1 MQNFT
6 VSRGKWREYD
16 VKVTL
21 QAGTYKGDFVFQIRG
36 NITPYDALK
45 YLDPDCDPVEPV
57 QNNCGYKESE
67 NDYGDYLFEALL
79 KDEAGNTCHVEDEC
93 CFLEDYIVGLEVI
106 DCRNYK
112 L

>member
-1 MQNFT
+1 MKNFD
-6 VSRGKWREYD
+6 VSRGKWREYN

-21 QAGTYKGDFVFQIRG
+21 QAETYKGDFVFQIRG
-36 NITPYDALK
+36 NIPPYDALK

-57 QNNCGYKESE
+57 QNNCCYKESE
-67 NDYGDYLFEALL
+67 DDDGDYWFEALL
-79 KDEAGNTCHVEDEC
+79 KDKEGDTCQVEDKC
-93 CFLEDYIVGLEVI
+93 CFLEDYIVGLEII